1 MKKIITYIA
10 ALVGLG
16 LGACSVEA
24 PFQPDSSEGT
34 GRLLKSTLSLEVKN
48 VTPIS
53 RALTDGVPAVSDFKV
68 EFFKQGDSAPV
79 QTYDT
84 YGSMPEVVSLP
95 AGTYYIHVSY
105 GGTYG
110 NDNSNAAFNKPYYYG
125 ASDTFTVEVDKIVS
139 NIKPITCKLQNV
151 RVKVN
156 FDASLV
162 AAMTPDSKVTV
173 QIGTG
178 TPLDFYKD
186 TKEDG
191 FFEVKDNN
199 SDLRATFIGNVEDID
214 VNEPK
219 TYPKAAAGNYYV
231 LTFKLHAADASNPG
245 NIVPGDGE
253 NGEDSGFM
261 VDASVG
267 FTDLNSDDNDYDNS
281 LNPDDPDNRYVE
293 DDMRPENGDNPD
305 NPGTG
310 DNPGKDEEPKDPG
323 TSDDNPGNE
332 DDPSGVTIPEVVG
345 DGVDLNKVNEIN
357 TEQDIVL
364 KIRTKSTITTFN
376 VYISSENQGFM
387 DSVGELLGTE
397 LDLLGLNKNEG
408 QGESLSKMGFP
419 IAEDI
424 TDPQDVD
431 ENGVATII
439 FKLDAQLLGML
450 DAFDGVHTFS
460 LVIINGMGKKQVD
473 LKLRGHGN

>member
-10 ALVGLG
+10 ALIGFG

-24 PFQPDSSEGT
+24 PFQPDPSEGT

-219 TYPKAAAGNYYV
+219 TYPKATAGNYYV

-293 DDMRPENGDNPD
+293 DDMRPENGDNP
-305 NPGTG
+305 
-310 DNPGKDEEPKDPG
+310 GKDEEPKNPQ
-323 TSDDNPGNE
+323 NPGGGNSQDE
-332 DDPSGVTIPEVVG
+332 ESDLKPRIVGEGVNLEV
-345 DGVDLNKVNEIN
+345 VNEIKDDM
-357 TEQDIVL
+357 TCIL
-364 KIRTKSTITTFN
+364 YIYSKPTITSFM
-376 VYISSENQGFM
+376 VYISSDNPGFM
-387 DSVGELLGTE
+387 AVVSEMIGEE
-397 LDLLGLNKNEG
+397 LDLISLNKEEHPG
-408 QGESLSKMGFP
+408 SSLYGFGFP
-419 IAEDI
+419 VGSDI
-424 TDPQDVD
+424 TNPQDVD
-431 ENGVATII
+431 DNGMAKIKFQI
-439 FKLDAQLLGML
+439 GNDLLGML
-450 DAFDGVHTFS
+450 DAYGQVHYFK
-460 LVIINGMGKKQVD
+460 LVVENTEGTTEKV
-473 LKLRGHGN
+473 LKLEGHGN